1 MRENAT
7 YSCLFLARGPQNV
20 YSSPRGGNFL
30 GLLIVDAELKQIL
43 LIALLPARWK
53 TVKGWK

>member
-1 MRENAT
+1 MQRTVA
-7 YSCLFLARGPQNV
+7 F
-20 YSSPRGGNFL
+20 SSLVAPKTSTVHPGGGNFL

>member
-43 LIALLPARWK
+43 LIALLPAR
-53 TVKGWK
+53 